1 MSAPRLLSDGT
12 VVAQP
17 GDQVSPGRARRG
29 TLGGPVGD
37 ERGRVRPGDF
47 GDDCHNLA
55 FEQLLSL
62 GDLTLPGDGPP
73 AAIPSMSDDATFAL
87 GEFHRHECPAGH
99 FSSRWT
105 RPDDLGGDE
114 PVAHCPK
121 CGRMLVEAVEL
132 RD

>member
-1 MSAPRLLSDGT
+1 MSVPRLLSDGT
-12 VVAQP
+12 VLAQP
-17 GDQVSPGRARRG
+17 GDQVSPGRAPRG

-37 ERGRVRPGDF
+37 E
-47 GDDCHNLA
+47 
-55 FEQLLSL
+55 
-62 GDLTLPGDGPP
+62 LTLPGDIPP
-73 AAIPSMSDDATFAL
+73 AAIPSMSDDAT
-87 GEFHRHECPAGH
+87 PAGH
-99 FSSRWT
+99 FLTRWT